1 MSLATVGGVH
11 TSVLPVKG
19 CMCGGEGRGEG
30 ERGPIELF
38 SSGVC
43 GDQSLFDMKISD

>member
-1 MSLATVGGVH
+1 
-11 TSVLPVKG
+11 
-19 CMCGGEGRGEG
+19 MCGGEGRGEG

-43 GDQSLFDMKISD
+43 GDHHMKISD